1 MTIEDIVLDRDK
13 RGIAALRP
21 HLPADYCD
29 RAARVVLDNPGTAMI
44 VTGFYIIT
52 AGATETDG
60 PPGAV
65 VIGDALR
72 SIGYEVVYVTDRY
85 SLDVMK
91 GTAGPDSRVVDFP
104 IAGVEES
111 RAFAKGLLSEVA
123 PSVIIGI
130 ERCGLTSEGLYRNM
144 RGVDI
149 SEYNAKADYLFEGG
163 VPSVGIGDGGNEIGL
178 GNLAD
183 IIPTVP
189 SLVRLP
195 CVTTTSELVIA
206 SVSNWG
212 GYGLVAAIS
221 RARGKNLLPSIEA
234 EQALVKRNVEL
245 GAVDGPSGEAV
256 PMVDG
261 FTLEENS
268 QALRELHDLLSAEGI
283 AS

>member
-21 HLPADYCD
+21 HLPGDYCD

-85 SLDVMK
+85 SLDVME
-91 GTAGPDSRVVDFP
+91 GTTGPESRVVDFP

-111 RAFAKGLLSEVA
+111 RSFAKELLSEVA

-149 SEYNAKADYLFEGG
+149 SEYNAKTDYLFDRGI
-163 VPSVGIGDGGNEIGL
+163 PSVGIGDGGNEIGL

-212 GYGLVAAIS
+212 GYGLVAALS
-221 RARGKNLLPSIEA
+221 RAKGKNLLPSIEA

-268 QALRELHDLLSAEGI
+268 QALSELHDLLSAEGI